1 MSEAATLMFGLGA
14 TRAGSTWLY
23 RYLAGHPECALPRVK
38 ELHYFSTLDLGGRQ
52 RQLKRLD
59 KIAARA
65 VERGQRAETDA
76 RRRASAYWRQ
86 DADGLRALIARDED
100 VPAYL
105 SYLRDG
111 REGRLHGDI
120 TPAYALLSAER
131 LSMMARL
138 TDRVRFVLLLRDP
151 VDRLWSNICQTA
163 RFKADRGAGKQAT
176 TARVEAVTGKMFDR
190 WLAGEEHQLSIRCD
204 YAGILSRIGKAI
216 DPSQLFVTFYERLF
230 RNSTIAALCRFL
242 GLSEHEADFERRSN
256 ASDKIDMKPV
266 QRAKAQ
272 AELRAQYDFID
283 SYMGGDLP
291 ARWTQNRTS
300 APAGEMR
307 V

>member
-1 MSEAATLMFGLGA
+1 MTEAATLMFGLGA

-23 RYLAGHPECALPRVK
+23 RYLAGHPDCALPRVK

-52 RQLKRLD
+52 RQLNRLD

-76 RRRASAYWRQ
+76 RRTASAYWRQ
-86 DADGLRALIARDED
+86 DADGLRALMARDED

-111 REGRLHGDI
+111 RHGRVHGDI
-120 TPAYALLSAER
+120 TPAYALLSTER
-131 LSMMARL
+131 LSMMAKL

-163 RFKADRGAGKQAT
+163 RFKADRGAGERAS
-176 TARVEAVTGKMFDR
+176 AERVEAVTAKLFNR
-190 WLAGEEHQLSIRCD
+190 WLGGEEYQLSIRSD
-204 YAGILSRIGKAI
+204 YAGIVTRIREAI

-230 RNSTIAALCRFL
+230 RNATISALCAFL
-242 GLSEHEADFERRSN
+242 GISDHMADFERRSN
-256 ASDKIDMKPV
+256 ASDKIAMNPA

-272 AELRAQYDFID
+272 SELRGQYDFID

-291 ARWTQNRTS
+291 ARWMQNRTS

>member
-23 RYLAGHPECALPRVK
+23 RYLAGHPDCALPRVK
-38 ELHYFSTLDLGGRQ
+38 ELHYFSTLDLGGQQ

-65 VERGQRAETDA
+65 VERGQQTDSDA
-76 RRRASAYWRQ
+76 RRNASAYWRQ
-86 DADGLRALIARDED
+86 DADGLRALIARNED

-111 REGRLHGDI
+111 RMGQVHGDI
-120 TPAYALLSAER
+120 TPAYALLSTER

-163 RFKADRGAGKQAT
+163 RFKADRRAGEPVT
-176 TARVEAVTGKMFDR
+176 TNRVEAMTGTLFNR
-190 WLAGEEHQLSIRCD
+190 WLGGEEHQLSIRCD
-204 YAGILSRIGKAI
+204 YAGILTRISKAI

-230 RNSTIAALCRFL
+230 RNSTIAALCDFL
-242 GLSEHEADFERRSN
+242 GISDHKADFERRSN
-256 ASDKIDMKPV
+256 ASDRIEMRPA

-272 AELRAQYDFID
+272 TELRGQYDFID

-291 ARWTQNRTS
+291 ARWMQNRTS